1 MAEIQLKLVQKR
13 DSLLIHFKYDKSVI
27 KMKNIITDKLEET
40 LFQKFTVF
48 DKWKRRLISV

>member
-27 KMKNIITDKLEET
+27 KMKNIITDKLEEI